1 MRIPSEAEWLKNHPS
16 LVERMGETRAGYVY
30 KHYFLDDEKYP
41 LPSSLPQ
48 ELLKYAEELHPAP
61 LPPPPSHGFGQLKG
75 LQTEEPPRTRAPDIP
90 TGFSTQETSDS
101 FTLPIQTILAGQRQ
115 KWGDAPEPPKPRKK
129 LFGKSYM
136 TYDPDNIVLENT
148 KKGFRLVNQKTGEKR
163 NFRNLQ
169 DIGKVFG
176 LSPAKPA
183 LYPFATGF
191 RRLDTGQYMILTGD
205 RPDGPELADIGY
217 LDLNSTWHNALVHNF
232 RGLMDALGFPQPAN
246 GVGGVKLPPSMSS
259 FFPKSDPN
267 AKGQLITF
275 GDVETNDKGKIIS
288 NAQLKLRY
296 NEQKGRLEFV
306 DEMVNYYTPAG
317 PMVRTSDIHGM
328 DIPKLNILRRL
339 TETFTGRKVDTT
351 YSPDEMK
358 RLMEFWEGG
367 QVATQN
373 GTMFDMP
380 KLLGSSFHSSLNDYA
395 GGHIDILAM
404 AEAVWG
410 KGANTLEDIYLRTF
424 HKTMSEAG
432 LSHHDATSD
441 TVAVAQ
447 IFNAWLKDK
456 GKLGKLARAA
466 IGQGHRTAGR
476 FGVGAWANP
485 EVIRNAQGAS
495 MSDNIIPDDE
505 FSSVNINGETV
516 DGMHY
521 EDLGEGS
528 VPTIADLQRL
538 KDTVDSLSEATKHIS
553 GLGKSGM
560 SAWKDVASAISSQN
574 VFNTNRSLI
583 QLGTVYG
590 NAFRETLKDSRGWT
604 DPGEVSK
611 TLIPQIETFLEAT
624 GLAGLKSPQLKKF
637 ANAVG
642 MTMDAKILAENE
654 AVLAKEAK
662 EKQKALDKAQEERQS
677 VLSKANV
684 DFATFAHSIS
694 YDDRLTD
701 TQKADFI
708 QRAQQFKD
716 DFINNIAFSTSMSSD
731 EKSIWQ
737 KNQATDFK
745 HSLQSTRSLNAL
757 YEKQAIEAQQ
767 RVEEGNFKYLQG
779 FANSLN
785 IQAKDEEAERKEANA
800 AFAAHEKEKEEA
812 RKEREKGYAKD
823 LKQYMSAYNAQR
835 QKERDAQEASE
846 MFELNDI
853 AQSLSK
859 QRGEG
864 SWQADLKAQD
874 AIHKMRG
881 SKWLTQKQKD
891 DLEFK
896 AIENKNEYF
905 RAIARNPDMS
915 KAEMASRATDAQ
927 RDYNEALKKT
937 IELNKTAVGVW
948 EGLNKH
954 VKGFNF
960 LQLQSA
966 YSAQVGG
973 IAHAAH
979 GILPNWLEKPIF
991 RGGAALQN
999 LQRDW
1004 FAGIQ
1009 KNYNIGSN
1017 VFNGILGAAAPVAL
1031 ANPIAGGVVA
1041 AVGAIGK
1048 IGMNVMGENQQA
1060 RITKW
1065 GEQVQFRLNLLGMT
1079 VDTLLAPLRLFRNG
1093 LHLTVGLFTRLSK
1106 LWDYM
1111 PMGTQYG
1118 LSGVRTDRW
1127 QPMAAS
1133 DRLMG
1138 FQTGTINSMYNNLA
1152 LQQGN
1157 LYTSGKFNEGQ
1168 LVAAARLGIFNLA
1181 YAPMGS
1187 GSAQDQQDKI
1197 IDTLRAQYNAAPQGS
1212 AQRQMLQSLINDY
1225 DPNLIT
1231 IIERMNGLGLS
1242 RASQLRYDW
1251 NQRFLKDG
1259 EKAFVAN
1266 ASWNFDLTKRSATE
1280 GLSKVGAKL
1289 WEPLGKPVMG
1299 MLNTLLWDFADG
1311 KGIDWAKLKSSL
1323 ANIWDNIIKL
1333 FNIDSLKSAFNI
1345 DFKFDLDSILSKI
1358 EGWIGRIFDF
1368 LADSFAKHIGS
1379 FIEDMREIGLE
1390 GFDIGTLVK
1399 NLIMNPENLFK
1410 GMDIRVKSSRD
1421 TARAIATE
1429 WDKPSRETS
1438 LYLGGTGVKYST
1450 LGRKSTPV
1458 KFKGAETHRNGQ
1470 DDEVVVDV
1478 ALGWGSMEK
1487 LSSVGWLTGTTD
1499 EDLIAEENEFLKA
1512 QDIDMAAIVSRAVN
1526 NGNKIQ
1532 RADLKAYR
1540 RWLKNR
1546 AVVDIVRA
1554 NSKLAEDEAMGSAE
1568 RAAVFNHLAKRM
1580 ETTELRDMALNMN
1593 PYSKMVDTGLRTSG
1607 AAIGA
1612 TASAIADNSV
1622 AAVKEIAP
1630 AVVQAAK
1637 SLKAIEQNTTK
1648 ERDVNNTGAAA
1659 IQQQRGR

>member
-75 LQTEEPPRTRAPDIP
+75 LQVEEPPSTRAPDIP

-183 LYPFATGF
+183 AYPFATGF

-259 FFPKSDPN
+259 FFPKADPN

-275 GDVETNDKGKIIS
+275 GDVETNDKGKILS

-306 DEMVNYYTPAG
+306 DEMVNYYTPSG
-317 PMVRTSDIHGM
+317 PTLRTSAIHGL
-328 DIPKLNILRRL
+328 DIPKLGILRRL

-447 IFNAWLKDK
+447 IFNAWLKEK

-637 ANAVG
+637 ANAIG

-662 EKQKALDKAQEERQS
+662 EKQRTLDKAQQVQQER
-677 VLSKANV
+677 LSKSNIS
-684 DFATFAHSIS
+684 FATFAHSIG
-694 YDDRLTD
+694 YDESLTD
-701 TQKADFI
+701 EQKADFI
-708 QRAQQFKD
+708 QRAQQIK
-716 DFINNIAFSTSMSSD
+716 NAYENTIAFNPSMSD
-731 EKSIWQ
+731 DDKAIWQ
-737 KNQATDFK
+737 TNVKEDFAQ
-745 HSLQSTRSLNAL
+745 SLKRERKLTAL
-757 YEKQAIEAQQ
+757 KQKQELEAQQ
-767 RVEEGNFKYLQG
+767 AEEKRAFEAQ
-779 FANSLN
+779 
-785 IQAKDEEAERKEANA
+785 QA
-800 AFAAHEKEKEEA
+800 
-812 RKEREKGYAKD
+812 REKAEY
-823 LKQYMSAYNAQR
+823 
-835 QKERDAQEASE
+835 ASE

-973 IAHAAH
+973 IAHAAR

-1251 NQRFLKDG
+1251 GQRFLKDG

-1266 ASWNFDLTKRSATE
+1266 TSWNFDLTKRSATE

-1311 KGIDWAKLKSSL
+1311 KGIDWAKLKASL
-1323 ANIWDNIIKL
+1323 ANIWENIIKL

-1345 DFKFDLDSILSKI
+1345 DFKFDLDSLLSKI

-1368 LADSFAKHIGS
+1368 LADAFAKHIGS

-1390 GFDIGTLVK
+1390 GFDIGTLIK
-1399 NLIMNPENLFK
+1399 NLILNPENLFK
-1410 GMDIRVKSSRD
+1410 DMDIRVKSSRD

-1429 WDKPSRETS
+1429 WDRPRGETS
-1438 LYLGGTGVKYST
+1438 LYLGGAVAVSNRPTKNGVGLKA
-1450 LGRKSTPV
+1450 V
-1458 KFKGAETHRNGQ
+1458 EFKGAETKRNGQ
-1470 DDEVVVDV
+1470 DDISVKV
-1478 ALGWGSMEK
+1478 LSGYNKME
-1487 LSSVGWLTGTTD
+1487 LLASLGWLTGTLD
-1499 EDLIAEENEFLKA
+1499 PELAAEENEFLQA
-1512 QDIDMAAIVSRAVN
+1512 QGIDMAAIVSSAIN

-1532 RADLKAYR
+1532 YSDLKAYK
-1540 RWLKNR
+1540 RWTKNR
-1546 AVVDIVRA
+1546 AVVDEVRA
-1554 NSKLAEDEAMGSAE
+1554 RTRLAADEALGSAE
-1568 RAAVFNHLAKRM
+1568 RSMVFNHLAKQM
-1580 ETTELRDMALNMN
+1580 ETPELRDMALNLL
-1593 PYSKMVDTGLRTSG
+1593 PYAQATDTAIRAYGGAVSATTRAMGENAIPAAQELMSLGKQLLQSSK
-1607 AAIGA
+1607 
-1612 TASAIADNSV
+1612 N
-1622 AAVKEIAP
+1622 
-1630 AVVQAAK
+1630 
-1637 SLKAIEQNTTK
+1637 IEQNTTK